1 MERRPWPGP
10 CKSAL
15 IVAGWRRLPRYGTNL
30 AGNGEIGAATAVSAR
45 NGPHTPVTDYE
56 SIGIASDHAG
66 FELKQVLKE
75 RLATLDLPVLDLG
88 PEGNAAVDY
97 PDYGYAMARAL
108 RSGRVARGVLICGSG
123 IGISI
128 AANRFPEVRA
138 ALVHD
143 ELGARLARQHND
155 ANVICFGGRMIGA
168 EVAFDCL
175 RVFLETP
182 FDGGRHSRRVDKLS
196 RPA

>member
-1 MERRPWPGP
+1 MW
-10 CKSAL
+10 
-15 IVAGWRRLPRYGTNL
+15 VQ
-30 AGNGEIGAATAVSAR
+30 VSMA
-45 NGPHTPVTDYE
+45 HQK
-56 SIGIASDHAG
+56 SIGMASDHAG
-66 FELKQVLKE
+66 FELKEVLKE
-75 RLATLDLPVLDLG
+75 QLQALDRPVVDLG
-88 PEGNAAVDY
+88 PDRPESVDY

-108 RSGRVARGVLICGSG
+108 REGLVESGVLICGSG

-168 EVAFDCL
+168 DVALDCL

-182 FDGGRHSRRVDKLS
+182 FEGGRHCRRVDKLS
-196 RPA
+196 NPAWTIHRES